1 MSTSEH
7 DDETAGAEIEGRWH
21 RRQAVEANNS
31 VWELLDGSSWSPE
44 QIDELLSRAYA
55 ASYHWSRATGRGPEN
70 AARASWLLSRC
81 HAVLGHGDLALHHA
95 DRCSATVTDAGLQG
109 FDLGYAHEAR
119 ARSLA
124 CLGRLDDAA
133 TERLLALATEI
144 PDPDDRSVF
153 HEDLAAEPWF
163 GLPLPAAPT

>member
-1 MSTSEH
+1 MTISG
-7 DDETAGAEIEGRWH
+7 DDGADGAAIEGQWH

-31 VWELLDGSSWSPE
+31 VWELLDGSSRSPE
-44 QIDELLSRAYA
+44 EIDQLLSRAYA
-55 ASYHWSRATGRGPEN
+55 ASYHWSRATGRGPQN

-95 DRCSATVTDAGLQG
+95 DRCSAIVTDAGLQG

-133 TERLLALATEI
+133 TEHLLALATEI
-144 PDPDDRSVF
+144 PDPDDRSLF
-153 HEDLAAEPWF
+153 RADLAAEPWF
-163 GLPLPAAPT
+163 GLPLPASPT